1 MYLPASLSRR
11 SSRSERGRISSS
23 ISRHSTSSG
32 QPLTTVQDVQAQIN
46 TRIPGPTPFGSAGWY
61 VDPKFKNAY
70 SHQWN
75 VEIQQQFTDSLV
87 ASIAY
92 VGSRTKRLDSN
103 GLYNT
108 SPTPGPG
115 TPAEVRARRPYPYQT
130 TMNYSLSR
138 GQAWYDSLQMK
149 VNRRFRQGLQFL
161 VSYTWSKSIDEGAS
175 GWFAAENGASQGN
188 AALQNFYDPRS
199 SRGPSGYDVPHF
211 FP

>member
-1 MYLPASLSRR
+1 M
-11 SSRSERGRISSS
+11 
-23 ISRHSTSSG
+23 
-32 QPLTTVQDVQAQIN
+32 
-46 TRIPGPTPFGSAGWY
+46 
-61 VDPKFKNAY
+61 
-70 SHQWN
+70 
-75 VEIQQQFTDSLV
+75 

-108 SPTPGPG
+108 APQPGPG

-149 VNRRFRQGLQFL
+149 INRRFRAGLQFL
-161 VSYTWSKSIDEGAS
+161 LSYTLSKSIDEGAS

-188 AALQNFYDPRS
+188 ASLQNFYDPR
-199 SRGPSGYDVPHF
+199 
-211 FP
+211 